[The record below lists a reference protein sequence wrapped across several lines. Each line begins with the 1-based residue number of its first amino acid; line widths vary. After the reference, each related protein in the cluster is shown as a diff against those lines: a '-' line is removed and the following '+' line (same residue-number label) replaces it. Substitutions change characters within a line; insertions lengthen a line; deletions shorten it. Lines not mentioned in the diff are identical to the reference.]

1 MNTSFGNIKA
11 IARREL
17 AGYFSSPVAYV
28 FIVIFLLLTG
38 FFTFMIGDFFERG
51 QANLDS
57 FFMWHPWLYL
67 FLVPCVGMRLW
78 AEERRVGTIEL
89 LLTKPVTVWQAVV
102 GKFLASWIF
111 LGLSLALTFPVVITI
126 NYLGAPDNGVV
137 IGAYLGSL
145 LMAGAY
151 LAISCMTSA
160 MTRNQVI
167 SFILSV
173 VICLFLVL
181 CGYPPVTSLLTRMD
195 KPWVVDLVSSLSV
208 MTHFQPFSTGL
219 VDTQDVLFFLL
230 IIAFALFANGVIIL
244 NHQASSDRL
253 MRRKT
258 FERIIYSAGG
268 VAAMFVVMLSAYI
281 VAGAFKARIDI
292 TADRE
297 HTLSTGTKRILD
309 SLDSRVT
316 IRFYC
321 TESGNSMPPQLK
333 AYAQRVEDMLHEYE
347 RESKGHIKVE
357 QLDPQPDSEA
367 EDSARVDGVDGRPTG
382 PFGSDK
388 IYMGIAVSLLDQKFV
403 LPWLSPDRERLL
415 EYDLSRAIDRV
426 TSPSRPVL
434 GVMTVL
440 PVWGG
445 AQDPLMRPGQ
455 GGAQEWAFIT
465 ELKKDFTV
473 RAVPMTATNIDSDI
487 NVLLV
492 ADPVDISD
500 MAQYAIDQFVLRGG
514 KLLAFLDPHAYFDQT
529 HGSQNFFVEGD
540 NAARSSLP
548 DLLKAWG
555 LDMNIDKVVADTS
568 FASRNMQTGD
578 SMPTLLMVTQ
588 DGINQT
594 DVITAEIDNLVFPFA
609 GAFTG
614 KAADGLA
621 ETVLVNST
629 PDSDL
634 VDTLIAAGNSQQILE
649 NFKPSHT
656 EYPLAVR
663 LAGKFRTA
671 FPDGRPSEN
680 GGNVPDPAQLK
691 TASRDSEVV
700 LVSDSD
706 LLNDHVSVKVQNIM
720 GHRLVSPMNGNLN
733 FVQSLVEELAGDDN
747 LISSRS
753 RANMGHPFTRVKTME
768 ANAGKQLQAK
778 VRELETQQRNMD
790 QKIKEL
796 QAAGEGNQST
806 ILSPDQ
812 QQELAQYQ
820 QSMARINKE
829 LEQVRGKLR
838 KDTEALEFKTKLINI
853 GAMPLLVALSGLA
866 LAVVRTRRR
875 MPRKLPARPMR
886 ISERP
891 AAVSQEI
898 GASK

>member
-1 MNTSFGNIKA
+1 
-11 IARREL
+11 
-17 AGYFSSPVAYV
+17 
-28 FIVIFLLLTG
+28 
-38 FFTFMIGDFFERG
+38 
-51 QANLDS
+51 
-57 FFMWHPWLYL
+57 
-67 FLVPCVGMRLW
+67 
-78 AEERRVGTIEL
+78 
-89 LLTKPVTVWQAVV
+89 
-102 GKFLASWIF
+102 
-111 LGLSLALTFPVVITI
+111 
-126 NYLGAPDNGVV
+126 
-137 IGAYLGSL
+137 
-145 LMAGAY
+145 
-151 LAISCMTSA
+151 
-160 MTRNQVI
+160 
-167 SFILSV
+167 
-173 VICLFLVL
+173 
-181 CGYPPVTSLLTRMD
+181 
-195 KPWVVDLVSSLSV
+195 V

-219 VDTQDVLFFLL
+219 LDTQDVLFFLL
-230 IIAFALFANGVIIL
+230 IIAFALFTNGVIIL

-258 FERIIYSAGG
+258 FERIIYSTGG
-268 VAAMFVVMLSAYI
+268 VAAMFVVMVSAYI
-281 VAGAFKARIDI
+281 VAGTFRARIDI

-297 HTLSTGTKRILD
+297 HTLSEGTKRILD
-309 SLDSRVT
+309 SLDSQVT

-333 AYAQRVEDMLHEYE
+333 AYAQRVDDMLHEYE
-347 RESKGHIKVE
+347 RESKGHIVVE
-357 QLDPQPDSEA
+357 QMDPQPDSEA
-367 EDSARVDGVDGRPTG
+367 EDSARVDGVEGRPTG

-388 IYMGIAVSLLDQKFV
+388 IYMGIVVSLLDQKFV

-426 TSPSRPVL
+426 TSASRPVL

-455 GGAQEWAFIT
+455 GGAPEWAFIS

-473 RAVPMTATNIDSDI
+473 RPVPMTATNIDSDI
-487 NVLLV
+487 KVLLV

-500 MAQYAIDQFVLRGG
+500 AAQYAIDQFILRGG

-529 HGSQNFFVEGD
+529 HSQSENFFVEGD

-555 LDMNIDKVVADTS
+555 LDMNVDKVVADTS

-588 DGINQT
+588 EGINQT

-614 KAADGLA
+614 KPVAGLK
-621 ETVLVNST
+621 ETVLVNSS
-629 PDSDL
+629 PDSAL
-634 VDTLIAAGNSQQILE
+634 VDTLIASGNSQQILE
-649 NFKPSHT
+649 NFRPSHT

-671 FPDGRPSEN
+671 FPDGRPAEN
-680 GGNVPDPAQLK
+680 GGSVPDPDQLK
-691 TASRDSEVV
+691 IGARDSEVV

-706 LLNDHVSVKVQNIM
+706 LLNDHVSVRVQEVM
-720 GHRLVSPMNGNLN
+720 GHQLVTPMNGNLN

-753 RANMGHPFTRVKTME
+753 RANMDHPFTRVKAME
-768 ANAGKQLQAK
+768 ASAGKELQAK
-778 VRELETQQRNMD
+778 IRELETEQRNMD

-820 QSMARINKE
+820 QSMAQINHQ

-838 KDTEALEFKTKLINI
+838 KDTEALEFRTKVINI
-853 GAMPLLVALSGLA
+853 GAMPLLVALSGLG
-866 LAVVRTRRR
+866 LAIVRSRRR
-875 MPRKLPARPMR
+875 MPRISPAPRTKPPG
-886 ISERP
+886 RP

-898 GASK
+898 GAAK